1 MIETRPQKSRE
12 RALLIGL
19 EKQGVSKWDLHDSLD
34 ELRELANSAGAEV
47 VDTVTQKLQ
56 KPTAPYYIGRG
67 KAESIK
73 ESCQDQQVTSV
84 IFNDELSPA
93 QGRNLENLFARKVLD
108 RTQLILDIFAQ
119 RARSREGRLQIEL
132 AQLQYLLPR
141 LTRMWHHLSRQT
153 GGIGTRGP
161 GETQLEVDRRR
172 VQERIARLERELESV
187 RKTRAIQRQGRKR
200 HQWPVAAVVGYTN
213 AGKSTLLNLLTGAD
227 VVAEDKLFATLDPT
241 TRSFVLPNKQR
252 VLLTDTVGFLRK
264 LPHTLIESF
273 KATLEEVS
281 EADLLIHIADLSHPR
296 VDEQMEAVDRVI
308 KELDAYGKQTLIVF
322 NKIDNLANRE
332 VVDSYLKR
340 FPGSVAIS
348 ARTGEGVNKLVQ
360 ALEGAL
366 SSWRLRSRFRIPAN
380 ESALIAEIHRVGHV
394 LELRYEGNDAL
405 IVAHVPPDLA
415 QKLER
420 YAERRAQAI
429 LAATILRA
437 ASLRTL
443 DSRLRAICD
452 QPSRLFGVAAKFRG
466 SPIINLILT
475 GRGIFRFGGRASKVP
490 IRPQGT
496 TGTFVSATSIPSP
509 CLKGIIEPVRVR
521 PPSGK
526 MMKIAFSSCNLRR
539 NSARACGP
547 QFFRHIGKALS
558 MIAENTLTAVV

>member
-1 MIETRPQKSRE
+1 MFETRPKKAQE

-19 EKQGVSKWDLHDSLD
+19 EKDGVSKWDLRDSME

-47 VDTVTQKLQ
+47 VDTITQKLP
-56 KPTAPYYIGRG
+56 KPTAPYYIGKG
-67 KAESIK
+67 KAELIK
-73 ESCQDQQVTSV
+73 NSLQDREVTSV
-84 IFNDELSPA
+84 IFDDELSPA
-93 QGRNLENLFARKVLD
+93 QGRNLETLLARKVLD

-187 RKTRAIQRQGRKR
+187 RKTRAVQRQGRKR

-213 AGKSTLLNLLTGAD
+213 AGKSTLLNLLTGSD
-227 VVAEDKLFATLDPT
+227 VVAVDKLFATLDPT

-281 EADLLIHIADLSHPR
+281 EADLLIHIVDLSHPR
-296 VDEQMEAVDRVI
+296 VDEQMDAVDAVI
-308 KELDAYGKQTLIVF
+308 KEIDAFGKQTLIVF
-322 NKIDNLANRE
+322 NKIDRLKNRE
-332 VVDSYLKR
+332 LAGIYAKR

-348 ARTGEGVNKLVQ
+348 ARAGEGMGNLVQ
-360 ALEGAL
+360 ALENAL
-366 SSWRLRSRFRIPAN
+366 SSWRLRSRFCIPAS

-394 LELRYEGNDAL
+394 LEVRYEGDDAL
-405 IVAHVPPDLA
+405 IVAHVPPHLE
-415 QKLER
+415 QKLAR
-420 YAERRAQAI
+420 YA
-429 LAATILRA
+429 
-437 ASLRTL
+437 
-443 DSRLRAICD
+443 
-452 QPSRLFGVAAKFRG
+452 
-466 SPIINLILT
+466 
-475 GRGIFRFGGRASKVP
+475 
-490 IRPQGT
+490 
-496 TGTFVSATSIPSP
+496 
-509 CLKGIIEPVRVR
+509 
-521 PPSGK
+521 
-526 MMKIAFSSCNLRR
+526 
-539 NSARACGP
+539 ARD
-547 QFFRHIGKALS
+547 
-558 MIAENTLTAVV
+558 

>member
-1 MIETRPQKSRE
+1 MIETRPMRTQE

-19 EKQGVSKWDLHDSLD
+19 EKQGVSKWDLQDSLE
-34 ELRELANSAGAEV
+34 ELRELASSAGAKV
-47 VDTVTQKLQ
+47 VDTVTQKLP

-73 ESCQDQQVTSV
+73 DSCQNQQVTSV

-93 QGRNLENLFARKVLD
+93 QGRNLENLFARKVID

-172 VQERIARLERELESV
+172 VQERIARLERELEAV
-187 RKTRAIQRQGRKR
+187 RKTRAIQREGRKR

-227 VVAEDKLFATLDPT
+227 VVAENKLFATLDPT

-296 VDEQMEAVDRVI
+296 VDEQMEAVDGVI

-322 NKIDNLANRE
+322 NKIDNLPSRE
-332 VVDSYLKR
+332 LADSYLKR
-340 FPGSVAIS
+340 FPGNVAIS
-348 ARTGEGVNKLVQ
+348 ARTGEGVNKLVKV
-360 ALEGAL
+360 LEDAL

-394 LELRYEGNDAL
+394 LELRYEGSDAM
-405 IVAHVPPDLA
+405 IVAHVPPQLE
-415 QKLER
+415 QKLAN
-420 YAERRAQAI
+420 YA
-429 LAATILRA
+429 
-437 ASLRTL
+437 
-443 DSRLRAICD
+443 
-452 QPSRLFGVAAKFRG
+452 
-466 SPIINLILT
+466 
-475 GRGIFRFGGRASKVP
+475 
-490 IRPQGT
+490 
-496 TGTFVSATSIPSP
+496 
-509 CLKGIIEPVRVR
+509 
-521 PPSGK
+521 
-526 MMKIAFSSCNLRR
+526 
-539 NSARACGP
+539 AR
-547 QFFRHIGKALS
+547 
-558 MIAENTLTAVV
+558 E

>member
-1 MIETRPQKSRE
+1 MIETRPQKTQE

-19 EKQGVSKWDLHDSLD
+19 EKKGVSKWDLHDSLE

-73 ESCQDQQVTSV
+73 ESCQDKQVTSV

-132 AQLQYLLPR
+132 AQLRYLLPR

-172 VQERIARLERELESV
+172 VQDRIARLERELEGV
-187 RKTRAIQRQGRKR
+187 RKVRSVQRQGRKR

-213 AGKSTLLNLLTGAD
+213 AGKSTLLNLMTGAD
-227 VVAEDKLFATLDPT
+227 VLAVDKLFATLDPT
-241 TRSFVLPNKQR
+241 TRSFTLPNKQR
-252 VLLTDTVGFLRK
+252 VLLTDTVGFLRN

-281 EADLLIHIADLSHPR
+281 EADLLIHVVDLSHPR
-296 VDEQMEAVDRVI
+296 VDEQMAAVDSVV
-308 KELDAYGKQTLIVF
+308 KELDAFGKQTLIVF
-322 NKIDNLANRE
+322 NKIDNLPNRDLTE
-332 VVDSYLKR
+332 AYLKR
-340 FPGSVAIS
+340 YPGSVAIS
-348 ARTGEGVNKLVQ
+348 ARSGENVAALVGTLQ
-360 ALEGAL
+360 EAL
-366 SSWRLRSRFRIPAN
+366 SAWRLRSRFRIPSN

-394 LELRYEGNDAL
+394 LELRYEGNDAV
-405 IVAHVPPDLA
+405 IVAHVPPHLE
-415 QKLER
+415 QKLAA
-420 YAERRAQAI
+420 YA
-429 LAATILRA
+429 
-437 ASLRTL
+437 
-443 DSRLRAICD
+443 
-452 QPSRLFGVAAKFRG
+452 
-466 SPIINLILT
+466 
-475 GRGIFRFGGRASKVP
+475 
-490 IRPQGT
+490 
-496 TGTFVSATSIPSP
+496 
-509 CLKGIIEPVRVR
+509 VRD
-521 PPSGK
+521 
-526 MMKIAFSSCNLRR
+526 
-539 NSARACGP
+539 
-547 QFFRHIGKALS
+547 
-558 MIAENTLTAVV
+558 

>member
-1 MIETRPQKSRE
+1 MIETRPKKTQE

-19 EKQGVSKWDLHDSLD
+19 EKQGVSKWDLQDSLE
-34 ELRELANSAGAEV
+34 ELAELANSAGAEV

-56 KPTAPYYIGRG
+56 KPTAPYYIGKG
-67 KAESIK
+67 KAESLK
-73 ESCQDQQVTSV
+73 PALQDRQVTSV
-84 IFNDELSPA
+84 IFDDELSPA
-93 QGRNLENLFARKVLD
+93 QGRNLENLLARKVLD

-172 VQERIARLERELESV
+172 VQERISRLERELESV
-187 RKTRAIQRQGRKR
+187 RKTRAVQRQGRKR

-227 VVAEDKLFATLDPT
+227 VVAESRLFATLDPT

-281 EADLLIHIADLSHPR
+281 EADLLIHIVDLSHAR
-296 VDEQMEAVDRVI
+296 VDDQIEAVEGVI
-308 KELDAYGKQTLIVF
+308 KELDAFGKQTLIVF

-332 VVDSYLKR
+332 LIDVYLRR

-348 ARTGEGVNKLVQ
+348 ARNGEGVNKLVQ
-360 ALEGAL
+360 ALQDAL
-366 SSWRLRSRFRIPAN
+366 SAWRLRSRFKIPAR

-394 LELRYEGNDAL
+394 LELKYDGNDVL
-405 IVAHVPPDLA
+405 VVAHVPPELA
-415 QKLER
+415 QKLDR
-420 YAERRAQAI
+420 YSEQA
-429 LAATILRA
+429 
-437 ASLRTL
+437 
-443 DSRLRAICD
+443 
-452 QPSRLFGVAAKFRG
+452 
-466 SPIINLILT
+466 
-475 GRGIFRFGGRASKVP
+475 
-490 IRPQGT
+490 
-496 TGTFVSATSIPSP
+496 
-509 CLKGIIEPVRVR
+509 
-521 PPSGK
+521 
-526 MMKIAFSSCNLRR
+526 
-539 NSARACGP
+539 
-547 QFFRHIGKALS
+547 
-558 MIAENTLTAVV
+558 

>member
-19 EKQGVSKWDLHDSLD
+19 EKEGVSKWELHDSLD

-73 ESCQDQQVTSV
+73 ESCQDRQVTSV

-172 VQERIARLERELESV
+172 VQERIARLERELEAV

-227 VVAEDKLFATLDPT
+227 VVAENKLFATLDPT

-281 EADLLIHIADLSHPR
+281 EADLLIHIVDLSHPR

-322 NKIDNLANRE
+322 NKIDNLTSRE
-332 VVDSYLKR
+332 GVDSYLKR
-340 FPGSVAIS
+340 FPASVAIS
-348 ARTGEGVNKLVQ
+348 ARTGEGVNQLVH

-380 ESALIAEIHRVGHV
+380 ESALLAEIHRVGHV
-394 LELRYEGNDAL
+394 LELRYEENDAV

-415 QKLER
+415 HKLER
-420 YAERRAQAI
+420 YAEH
-429 LAATILRA
+429 
-437 ASLRTL
+437 S
-443 DSRLRAICD
+443 
-452 QPSRLFGVAAKFRG
+452 
-466 SPIINLILT
+466 
-475 GRGIFRFGGRASKVP
+475 
-490 IRPQGT
+490 
-496 TGTFVSATSIPSP
+496 
-509 CLKGIIEPVRVR
+509 
-521 PPSGK
+521 
-526 MMKIAFSSCNLRR
+526 
-539 NSARACGP
+539 
-547 QFFRHIGKALS
+547 
-558 MIAENTLTAVV
+558 

>member
-19 EKQGVSKWDLHDSLD
+19 EKEGVSKWDLHDSLD

-47 VDTVTQKLQ
+47 VDTVTQKLS

-67 KAESIK
+67 KAELIK
-73 ESCQDQQVTSV
+73 ESIQHQRVTSV
-84 IFNDELSPA
+84 IFDDELSPA
-93 QGRNLENLFARKVLD
+93 QGRNLENLLSRKVLD

-141 LTRMWHHLSRQT
+141 LTRMWSHLSRQT

-172 VQERIARLERELESV
+172 VQERIARLERELEGV
-187 RKTRAIQRQGRKR
+187 RKVRNVQRQGRKR

-227 VVAEDKLFATLDPT
+227 VVAADRLFATLDPT

-273 KATLEEVS
+273 KATLEEVH
-281 EADLLIHIADLSHPR
+281 EADLLIHIVDLSHPR
-296 VDEQMEAVDRVI
+296 VDEQMEAVDDVI

-322 NKIDNLANRE
+322 NKIDNLPNRE
-332 VVDSYLKR
+332 LVDSYLKR

-348 ARTGEGVNKLVQ
+348 ARTEEGIND
-360 ALEGAL
+360 LEEAL

-405 IVAHVPPDLA
+405 LVAHVPPDLA

-420 YAERRAQAI
+420 YA
-429 LAATILRA
+429 
-437 ASLRTL
+437 
-443 DSRLRAICD
+443 
-452 QPSRLFGVAAKFRG
+452 VA
-466 SPIINLILT
+466 
-475 GRGIFRFGGRASKVP
+475 
-490 IRPQGT
+490 
-496 TGTFVSATSIPSP
+496 
-509 CLKGIIEPVRVR
+509 
-521 PPSGK
+521 
-526 MMKIAFSSCNLRR
+526 
-539 NSARACGP
+539 
-547 QFFRHIGKALS
+547 
-558 MIAENTLTAVV
+558 

>member
-1 MIETRPQKSRE
+1 MIETGPKKTRE

-19 EKQGVSKWDLHDSLD
+19 EKDGVSKWDLRDSME
-34 ELRELANSAGAEV
+34 ELRELATSAGAEV
-47 VDTVTQKLQ
+47 VDTITQKLP
-56 KPTAPYYIGRG
+56 KPTAPYYIGKG
-67 KAESIK
+67 KAELIK
-73 ESCQDQQVTSV
+73 NSLQDRHVTSV
-84 IFNDELSPA
+84 IFDDELSPA
-93 QGRNLENLFARKVLD
+93 QGRNLETLLARKVLD

-187 RKTRAIQRQGRKR
+187 RKTRAVQRQGRKR

-227 VVAEDKLFATLDPT
+227 VVAVDKLFATLDPT

-252 VLLTDTVGFLRK
+252 ILLTDTVGFLRK

-281 EADLLIHIADLSHPR
+281 EADLLIHIVDLSHPR
-296 VDEQMEAVDRVI
+296 VDEQMEAVDAVI
-308 KELDAYGKQTLIVF
+308 KEIDAFGKQTLIVF
-322 NKIDNLANRE
+322 NKIDRFKNRE
-332 VVDSYLKR
+332 LADIYAKR

-348 ARTGEGVNKLVQ
+348 ARTGEGVDKLVH
-360 ALEGAL
+360 ALQDAL
-366 SSWRLRSRFRIPAN
+366 SSWRLRTRFRIPSN

-394 LELRYEGNDAL
+394 LELKYEENDAL
-405 IVAHVPPDLA
+405 IVAHVPPELA

-420 YAERRAQAI
+420 
-429 LAATILRA
+429 
-437 ASLRTL
+437 
-443 DSRLRAICD
+443 
-452 QPSRLFGVAAKFRG
+452 F
-466 SPIINLILT
+466 
-475 GRGIFRFGGRASKVP
+475 
-490 IRPQGT
+490 
-496 TGTFVSATSIPSP
+496 
-509 CLKGIIEPVRVR
+509 
-521 PPSGK
+521 
-526 MMKIAFSSCNLRR
+526 
-539 NSARACGP
+539 
-547 QFFRHIGKALS
+547 AL
-558 MIAENTLTAVV
+558 